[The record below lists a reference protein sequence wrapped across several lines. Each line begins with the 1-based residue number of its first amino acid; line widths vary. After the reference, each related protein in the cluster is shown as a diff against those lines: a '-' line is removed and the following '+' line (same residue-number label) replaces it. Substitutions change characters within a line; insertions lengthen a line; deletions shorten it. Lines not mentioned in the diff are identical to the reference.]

1 MFADPLIWLFFVYVM
16 VDFYLKANNDVNCGG
31 EMEMLKHDLKAVTGN
46 VHDNLTEL

>member
-1 MFADPLIWLFFVYVM
+1 MWLFFVYVM

-46 VHDNLTEL
+46 FYDNLTEL